1 MTVATDSF
9 AQLQADLA
17 EGGVE
22 AVLTRLADQLK
33 AQGKLHELFEA
44 RKMQIRHQLGLPP
57 LYGDEEDD
65 LKSDQRENLED
76 GLIDACRE
84 VGLLMLHAGQVRDG
98 WMYLRAVGEK
108 KMVADLLDAVEV
120 DDDNVE
126 EIIEVALSEGVA
138 PALGYQLV
146 LDHYGT
152 CNAITTYESQVAQL
166 SNSARQQAA
175 GLLVRHLHNE
185 LVATV
190 KADIS
195 QQEAA
200 EPPDATLKDLVA
212 DRDWLFLDNNYHVDT
227 THLASTTRFSRIL
240 ENEEELRLALDL
252 TEYGRHLGSQFQ
264 FQENEPFADMYP
276 SHALYFQALLGENV
290 DEAVGYFREKV
301 SSVDPEEH
309 GTIAAEVYIE
319 LLARLDRFR
328 EGVEASIEMI
338 PEGAQYGIA
347 PSLLELSQ
355 RASDFQ
361 PYMEVCQQQQNL
373 LGYATGLVYSALD
386 KAAD

>member
-1 MTVATDSF
+1 MTVATDAF

-22 AVLTRLADQLK
+22 AVLARLADQLK

-65 LKSDQRENLED
+65 LEPDQRENLED

-166 SNSARQQAA
+166 NNSARQQAA

-200 EPPDATLKDLVA
+200 EPPAATLKDLVA
-212 DRDWLFLDNNYHVDT
+212 DRV
-227 THLASTTRFSRIL
+227 R
-240 ENEEELRLALDL
+240 
-252 TEYGRHLGSQFQ
+252 
-264 FQENEPFADMYP
+264 
-276 SHALYFQALLGENV
+276 
-290 DEAVGYFREKV
+290 
-301 SSVDPEEH
+301 
-309 GTIAAEVYIE
+309 
-319 LLARLDRFR
+319 
-328 EGVEASIEMI
+328 
-338 PEGAQYGIA
+338 
-347 PSLLELSQ
+347 
-355 RASDFQ
+355 
-361 PYMEVCQQQQNL
+361 
-373 LGYATGLVYSALD
+373 
-386 KAAD
+386 